1 MFCREVLSSVNSR
14 CEFILGDLY
23 DVYDFLESDRVRER
37 AQIVVVSIGCSLSL
51 ISSDEVVLLRLV
63 DLIEL
68 VSAAVE
74 IDFDG
79 GSIKSDFVCI
89 VLD

>member
-1 MFCREVLSSVNSR
+1 
-14 CEFILGDLY
+14 
-23 DVYDFLESDRVRER
+23 
-37 AQIVVVSIGCSLSL
+37 L